1 MTASSLPGIDG
12 GPREALAARVSKLF
26 RTTAFKLSLAYLAV
40 FAICAFLALGYVAWN
55 ARAVL
60 DDQIVSTIDAEI
72 NGLSEQYN
80 SGGLRRLISVVERR
94 SKEPGA
100 SLYLVTTANGDHVVG
115 NVASVPAAV
124 LAKPGQSEVSYGR
137 GEANADEHY
146 AIVQVFTLPGGFR
159 LLVGRDTEERDR
171 LRAVIGRAFAS
182 SLAAVIVLGII
193 GGWLAASRVL
203 ARVDAMTR
211 TTRAIMAGDL
221 DDRLAVAG
229 NGDELDRLATNL
241 NQMLERIGEL
251 MRGMR
256 EVSDNVAHDLKTPLT
271 RLRNRADEALRRSS
285 SAEELRAALEAVI
298 EEGDGLI
305 RVFNA
310 LLMIARLEAGSAG
323 ELMAPLDLGASARS
337 VGELYEVLA
346 EDHGLTIEVQAP
358 EGVVIQ
364 ANRELIGQALAN
376 LVDNA
381 LKYGSPAEGGAG
393 RILIAVEKRA
403 GAAVLTV
410 SDHGPGIPEEER
422 EHVLARFVR
431 LEKSRSR
438 PGFGL
443 GLSLVNAVMR
453 IHRGTLRLADNGP
466 GLKVEMVFPVVP
478 QTP

>member
-1 MTASSLPGIDG
+1 M
-12 GPREALAARVSKLF
+12 
-26 RTTAFKLSLAYLAV
+26 
-40 FAICAFLALGYVAWN
+40 
-55 ARAVL
+55 
-60 DDQIVSTIDAEI
+60 
-72 NGLSEQYN
+72 
-80 SGGLRRLISVVERR
+80 
-94 SKEPGA
+94 
-100 SLYLVTTANGDHVVG
+100 
-115 NVASVPAAV
+115 
-124 LAKPGQSEVSYGR
+124 
-137 GEANADEHY
+137 
-146 AIVQVFTLPGGFR
+146 
-159 LLVGRDTEERDR
+159 
-171 LRAVIGRAFAS
+171 IGRAFAS

-256 EVSDNVAHDLKTPLT
+256 EVSDNIAHDLKTPLT

-393 RILIAVEKRA
+393 RILIAVESAPGRPCSPCRITGRA
-403 GAAVLTV
+403 SRRRSG
-410 SDHGPGIPEEER
+410 SMCWRDSSGW
-422 EHVLARFVR
+422 
-431 LEKSRSR
+431 RSR
-438 PGFGL
+438 
-443 GLSLVNAVMR
+443 V
-453 IHRGTLRLADNGP
+453 RGRVSGSASAS
-466 GLKVEMVFPVVP
+466 
-478 QTP
+478 